1 MTHLQEYSEILT
13 HSSNPTEQLPHRL
26 PFLLNCALT
35 RLLAKRIMN
44 RAAHDVVSHDHRS
57 TMSRS
62 TSQLRAFAPR
72 PTQAGISSQTHSAS
86 QLGLSSR
93 DGTCA
98 RAVRY
103 SLLSHPSY
111 LLTCL
116 TRLNFTLV
124 RFMRLYCMAG
134 KYWWYEVCAA
144 AGIVVANVVLASW
157 SANTPEWLLYT
168 TLMPSVRPLPAL
180 SSLLRATPV
189 NEIADRDAIRG

>member
-1 MTHLQEYSEILT
+1 MTDLHEYSEILIR
-13 HSSNPTEQLPHRL
+13 SPNPSEQLPHRL
-26 PFLLNCALT
+26 PLLLNCALA

-44 RAAHDVVSHDHRS
+44 RSAHDVVSHDHRY
-57 TMSRS
+57 TTSRS
-62 TSQLRAFAPR
+62 TSQLPAFAPR

-86 QLGLSSR
+86 QLGLSSP

-116 TRLNFTLV
+116 TRLNFTPV

-134 KYWWYEVCAA
+134 KYWWYE
-144 AGIVVANVVLASW
+144 G
-157 SANTPEWLLYT
+157 
-168 TLMPSVRPLPAL
+168 
-180 SSLLRATPV
+180 LRRRTQ
-189 NEIADRDAIRG
+189 